1 MAKDLF
7 NKYIWLVDTIYRT
20 QEISFDEINERW
32 MRTDMSNGKKLPLRT
47 FHNWRD
53 AIEQIFDINI
63 ECNRHNGYSYYIE
76 NTDDIK
82 EGSLRSWLLNTFA
95 VNNLINESH
104 HLKDRILFENI
115 PSGQQFLSPIIEA
128 MRDSFK
134 IELIHQSYWYDKP
147 NTYTVRPYCLKIFK
161 QRWYVIGFCEERSA
175 IRIFSLDRIKE
186 FHTLKTKFTYPKD
199 FNPTAY
205 FMNCFGIITDDSKT
219 QIIRIKVYDMH
230 CQYVRALPLHH
241 TQQEVETT
249 KAYAIFEYY
258 LKPTFDFKQEILSR
272 GADVEVLS
280 PLSFREEI
288 MESIQEMASH
298 YRI

>member
-95 VNNLINESH
+95 VNNLINESY

-128 MRDSFK
+128 MRDS
-134 IELIHQSYWYDKP
+134 
-147 NTYTVRPYCLKIFK
+147 
-161 QRWYVIGFCEERSA
+161 GM
-175 IRIFSLDRIKE
+175 SLDSAKNVVP
-186 FHTLKTKFTYPKD
+186 FV
-199 FNPTAY
+199 Y
-205 FMNCFGIITDDSKT
+205 FLWT
-219 QIIRIKVYDMH
+219 
-230 CQYVRALPLHH
+230 
-241 TQQEVETT
+241 E
-249 KAYAIFEYY
+249 
-258 LKPTFDFKQEILSR
+258 
-272 GADVEVLS
+272 
-280 PLSFREEI
+280 
-288 MESIQEMASH
+288 
-298 YRI
+298 